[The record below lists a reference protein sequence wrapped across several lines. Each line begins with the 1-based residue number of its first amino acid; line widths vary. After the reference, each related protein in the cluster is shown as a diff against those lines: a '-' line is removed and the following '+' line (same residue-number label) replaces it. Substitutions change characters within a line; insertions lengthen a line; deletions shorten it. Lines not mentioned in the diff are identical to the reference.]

1 MPLNLYL
8 GYDLVKPSYQA
19 RQVDLHSKFEGYLEI
34 TPNKVGRRS
43 TSQKKKKKNNNK
55 NKLGIPKS
63 KPILTIIDLFNIHNL
78 GQFLKM

>member
-43 TSQKKKKKNNNK
+43 TSQKKKQQQQQQQQ
-55 NKLGIPKS
+55 
-63 KPILTIIDLFNIHNL
+63 TR
-78 GQFLKM
+78 

>member
-43 TSQKKKKKNNNK
+43 TSQKKKKKK
-55 NKLGIPKS
+55 K
-63 KPILTIIDLFNIHNL
+63 T
-78 GQFLKM
+78 QQQTR